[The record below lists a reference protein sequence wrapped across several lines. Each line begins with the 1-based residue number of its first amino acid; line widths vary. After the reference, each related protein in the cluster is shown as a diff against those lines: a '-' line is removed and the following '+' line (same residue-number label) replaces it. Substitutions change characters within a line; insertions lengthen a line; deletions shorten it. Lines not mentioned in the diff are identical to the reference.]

1 MRGAALPASVVYAV
15 ALPVYDKKVLLLDNS
30 QGGSL
35 GKASSELNQ
44 TDISSGNSLLGFTG
58 VKLSF
63 KFKTQKF
70 HLSMV
75 NLTRTYKYIYI
86 HTYTHMHTYIC
97 KWHLL
102 GKLTFFFIFHYLFLT
117 VKRQE
122 ANLFQREHHV
132 LFHVPDLIVPW
143 L

>member
-15 ALPVYDKKVLLLDNS
+15 ALPVYGRKVLLLDNS

-35 GKASSELNQ
+35 GKAFSELNQ
-44 TDISSGNSLLGFTG
+44 TDISSGNSLLRFTS

-75 NLTRTYKYIYI
+75 NLTRTYKYTYI

-102 GKLTFFFIFHYLFLT
+102 HFFFIFSLFFLT

-122 ANLFQREHHV
+122 ANLFQIEHHV
-132 LFHVPDLIVPW
+132 PFHVPDLIVPW